1 MPHQRHRKAPPEPA
15 PKTPPH
21 LPPREIDGVANDSS
35 RSLNTSKDKK
45 VNVLQEEQEVKDGQL
60 LNENESNEVND
71 NDIDYL
77 SI

>member
-1 MPHQRHRKAPPEPA
+1 MPHQRHRKPPPEPA
-15 PKTPPH
+15 PKTPPQ
-21 LPPREIDGVANDSS
+21 LPPREIDGVTNDAS

-45 VNVLQEEQEVKDGQL
+45 VNVLQEEQEVKPGQL

-71 NDIDYL
+71 NDIDDL